1 MTEDVQIVAK
11 NITDLG
17 MMAVTAAF
25 FLILSGILWVFIFK
39 WFKKVI
45 DDLIQNTKTLMS
57 ELLCET
63 RKQNEMLTDISE
75 GMRPET
81 QLRIKNIS
89 NTFFDLAA
97 YRILQFIKRVKKEN
111 HIDDKEKT
119 ISKIKK
125 SVTNLHADRNSKFD
139 SLTYRGKKLSTYT
152 NPDWVGM
159 VADVVER
166 EVYDPEQN
174 EDRTLSNIKNVYDE
188 IKVDFYNRLNKN

>member
-45 DDLIQNTKTLMS
+45 DDLIQNTKTMMS

-152 NPDWVGM
+152 NPDWVGI